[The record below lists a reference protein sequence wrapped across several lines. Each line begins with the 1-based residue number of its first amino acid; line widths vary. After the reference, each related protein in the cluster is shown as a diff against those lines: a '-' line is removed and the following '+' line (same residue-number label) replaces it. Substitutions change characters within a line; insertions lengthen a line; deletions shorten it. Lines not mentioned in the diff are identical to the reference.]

1 MLMFSPVTSIA
12 SHWDEAEALTRQHH
26 QEVGALPADEF
37 DLDRARYEQLEKLGA
52 FKAFF
57 ARTEDGKL
65 VGYAGHTLSW
75 HLQFKRTYWA
85 MQDALFVLPAHR
97 GWGSM
102 RFLVYLDKELAAL
115 GVHYSYRHVFAGRD
129 TYSRALIRM
138 GYREAERGFIR
149 KLVA

>member
-1 MLMFSPVTSIA
+1 MLTFSAVTSIA

-26 QEVGALPADEF
+26 REVGALPADEF
-37 DLDRARYEQLEKLGA
+37 DLDRERYEGLEKLGA
-52 FKAFF
+52 MKAFV
-57 ARTEDGKL
+57 ARNDEGAL
-65 VGYAGHTLSW
+65 VGYAVHTLSW

-85 MQDALFVLPAHR
+85 MQDALFVLPGYR
-97 GWGSM
+97 GFGAM
-102 RFLVYLDKELAAL
+102 RFLVWLDQQLAAL